1 LIFIH
6 ATVELRRRRRLTT
19 NQKELD
25 SQNPTTVVPIKYS
38 SSLIISIN
46 YQLLRNSS
54 RSFICLLKCATSP
67 TTQDL
72 GGVGEKKKGER
83 KVPFPA
89 VKTHTQ
95 TDADLFLI
103 CNPLVSPL
111 TNTRTTQT
119 ELQGRHSSSPCVCVV
134 LESFIFRG
142 LI

>member
-1 LIFIH
+1 
-6 ATVELRRRRRLTT
+6 VELRRRRRLTT

-111 TNTRTTQT
+111 TNTRTTHRRSCRADT
-119 ELQGRHSSSPCVCVV
+119 PPHRVCVCVCVV